1 MPIAQLSR
9 IAVPPWLTELSPTTM
24 MNGEFPL
31 RELLKDSLYYPCS
44 GLDGDP
50 VKHLAGNIVSFV
62 YADYGNDRDTVLNDL
77 TNKGFSGYEP
87 LAIRSVTER
96 ELAPHGWLPVP
107 PTDHDG
113 RPSSVSDWVQKP
125 FCIWCVFQRQEGFAA
140 DYGPS
145 RFSLLYIC
153 GDGVATFQAIYNTN
167 AVAPR
172 AVAVIQPG
180 HGILGGNWTDLTDPE
195 KIFARSVRDN
205 PAGLPEV
212 LLYGGF
218 GNCQYYQEPCWPA
231 YQTNLYFYKKYRL
244 NGGCVGIWSQDPR

>member
-1 MPIAQLSR
+1 MPIAELSR
-9 IAVPPWLTELSPTTM
+9 IDWLTELDATTM

-31 RELLKDSLYYPCS
+31 SELLKDSLYYPCS
-44 GLDGDP
+44 GIDGDP

-62 YADYGNDRDTVLNDL
+62 YADYGIDHLPVLNDL
-77 TNKGFSGYEP
+77 TNTGFRGYKL
-87 LAIRSVTER
+87 LALRPVTEQ
-96 ELAPHGWLPVP
+96 ELAPHGWHPVP
-107 PTDHDG
+107 PTHHDG
-113 RPSSVSDWVQKP
+113 RPSSVSNWVKRP
-125 FCIWCVFQRQEGFAA
+125 FCIWCVFQREGLTA

-180 HGILGGNWTDLTDPE
+180 CGPFGMAFTDIADPE

-212 LLYGGF
+212 LLYGGR
-218 GNCQYYQEPCWPA
+218 GDRQLYQEPCWPA
-231 YQTNLYFYKKYRL
+231 YQTNLYFYQKSS
-244 NGGCVGIWSQDPR
+244 GGCVGIWSRDPR